1 MLNATSPRRVFVPL
15 AIASIVAAW
24 GALWTWDSSPYAR
37 FLHPVDWSATS
48 LTGLCRLVPA
58 GGAIVPAALHA
69 AAWLL
74 MIVAMMLPT
83 VLPLLRTFE
92 RLTAARPE
100 RNRLMLL
107 VVLGY
112 LAAWSAF
119 GLLAQAGDAG
129 LHALARRAP
138 WLAWHGWLVGA
149 AVLALAGAYQFS
161 PLKYRCV
168 DKCRSPLMFVSEQW
182 RGGHP
187 RRDSFALGL
196 RHGLFCVGCCWMLM
210 CVMFALGA
218 GSVGWMLA
226 IGAAMAAEK
235 NLPHG
240 RRLSAP
246 LGVALLGWA
255 ASIAVAGMG
264 AA

>member
-1 MLNATSPRRVFVPL
+1 MSAISSRRVFVPL
-15 AIASIVAAW
+15 AIASIAAAW
-24 GALWTWDSSPYAR
+24 ITLWMWDDSPYAR
-37 FLHPVDWSATS
+37 FLHHVDWSETNLA
-48 LTGLCRLVPA
+48 GLCRLIPAGNVVVPA
-58 GGAIVPAALHA
+58 LLHV

-83 VLPLLRTFE
+83 ALPLLRTFE
-92 RLTAARPE
+92 RLTAARPD

-119 GLLAQAGDAG
+119 GLAVHAGDAG
-129 LHALARRAP
+129 LHALARRTP

-149 AVLALAGAYQFS
+149 TVLALAGAYQLS
-161 PLKYRCV
+161 PLKYRCL

-182 RGGHP
+182 RGGNP
-187 RRDSFALGL
+187 RRESFVLGV
-196 RHGLFCVGCCWMLM
+196 RHGVFCVGCCWMLM
-210 CVMFALGA
+210 CLMFAVGA
-218 GSVGWMLA
+218 GSIGWMLA
-226 IGAAMAAEK
+226 IGTAMSIEK

-255 ASIAVAGMG
+255 AWIG
-264 AA
+264 AAGWLPL

>member
-1 MLNATSPRRVFVPL
+1 MNATSSRRVFVPL
-15 AIASIVAAW
+15 AIAMIAAAW
-24 GALWTWDSSPYAR
+24 ITLWMWDSSPYAR
-37 FLHPVDWSATS
+37 FLHHVDWSETNLA
-48 LTGLCRLVPA
+48 GLCRLIPA
-58 GGAIVPAALHA
+58 GDAIVPAMLHA

-92 RLTAARPE
+92 RLTAARPD

-112 LAAWSAF
+112 LAVWSVF
-119 GLLAQAGDAG
+119 GLAVDAGDAG
-129 LHALARRAP
+129 LHALARRTP

-149 AVLALAGAYQFS
+149 IVLTLAGAYQFS
-161 PLKYRCV
+161 SLKYRCL

-182 RGGHP
+182 RGGSA
-187 RRDSFALGL
+187 RRDSFLLGV

-210 CVMFALGA
+210 CLMFAVGA

-226 IGAAMAAEK
+226 LGAVMAVEK
-235 NLPHG
+235 NLPRG
-240 RRLSAP
+240 GRLSAP

-255 ASIAVAGMG
+255 ASIVVTGLRLV
-264 AA
+264 

>member
-48 LTGLCRLVPA
+48 LAGLCRLVPA

-129 LHALARRAP
+129 LHALARRA
-138 WLAWHGWLVGA
+138 
-149 AVLALAGAYQFS
+149 
-161 PLKYRCV
+161 
-168 DKCRSPLMFVSEQW
+168 
-182 RGGHP
+182 
-187 RRDSFALGL
+187 
-196 RHGLFCVGCCWMLM
+196 
-210 CVMFALGA
+210 
-218 GSVGWMLA
+218 
-226 IGAAMAAEK
+226 
-235 NLPHG
+235 
-240 RRLSAP
+240 
-246 LGVALLGWA
+246 
-255 ASIAVAGMG
+255 
-264 AA
+264 